1 MITRVI
7 TPITVVILTREYLRK
22 LRDHVGD
29 ISDHAGDHVGD
40 HPGKKVIMKSKVYVT
55 QIKKGR
61 NT

>member
-1 MITRVI
+1 MITQVI
-7 TPITVVILTREYLRK
+7 TPHHGGDFNTRISRK

-40 HPGKKVIMKSKVYVT
+40 HPGKNVIIKSKVYIT

>member
-1 MITRVI
+1 MITWVI
-7 TPITVVILTREYLRK
+7 TPHHRGDFNTLTSRK

-40 HPGKKVIMKSKVYVT
+40 HLGKKVIIKSKVYVT
-55 QIKKGR
+55 QMKKGR